1 MEKFEIPFGDLPTIR
16 VNKILMDTIVGREMV
31 SILTADYREFKV
43 GEKIR
48 IVAVDFNTGEE
59 TGMWCTRYVY
69 SVYKDNTHIT
79 DEEYQTLWLVPWWNK
94 DIDCQQAKKLH
105 RNFK

>member
-1 MEKFEIPFGDLPTIR
+1 MKSFEIPFGDLPTIR
-16 VNKILMDTIVGREMV
+16 INKIIMDSVIGREMV
-31 SILTADYREFKV
+31 SVLVADYREFKV

-48 IVAVDFNTGEE
+48 LVATDFNTGEV

-69 SVYKDNTHIT
+69 SVQKCQGHIS

-94 DIDCQQAKKLH
+94 DIPCQDAKKL
-105 RNFK
+105 NKYF